1 MLFTVS
7 HEADTN
13 QNHSGTPLLTHQHS
27 YINSFFKKKK
37 IKLEGKMEGEKRGE
51 REEKGGRGKKEE
63 GREESFRLTI
73 LVTF

>member
-1 MLFTVS
+1 MRQIQIKTTVGLHCS
-7 HEADTN
+7 HISTAI
-13 QNHSGTPLLTHQHS
+13 LTVF
-27 YINSFFKKKK
+27 IKKK

-51 REEKGGRGKKEE
+51 WEEKGGRGKKEE